1 MLHVQHVNKM
11 AKIPSPTLNLN
22 PQHMIMIHVQCTMKN
37 RLSST
42 YILRNNTL
50 QGWNCPSLL
59 SIHYPLHIYKLKRK
73 KIVIDLGFFSTS
85 PLFLSLYNHNTQ
97 CGEWE
102 KVKKRNVEF
111 VLISQGN
118 ILQITTWWEN
128 QWKETFP
135 AVLYSICHKFSSM
148 GIFFL
153 TISNEYLIRNQR
165 DTFTAC
171 NLI

>member
-1 MLHVQHVNKM
+1 
-11 AKIPSPTLNLN
+11 
-22 PQHMIMIHVQCTMKN
+22 MKN

-42 YILRNNTL
+42 YILVRNNTL

-59 SIHYPLHIYKLKRK
+59 SIHYPLHIHKLKK
-73 KIVIDLGFFSTS
+73 KNCHWFMLFFP
-85 PLFLSLYNHNTQ
+85 PLHFFLSLYNHNTR

-118 ILQITTWWEN
+118 ILQITTWWEI

-171 NLI
+171 NFIFKKINHQIETHDTLRPNRVHFP